1 MSDAVVDKEL
11 TGRNVAGKKAA
22 GTAKSGT
29 AKSGSARTGAGKA
42 DPAKAGTAA
51 AVSGQQEPREAQEP
65 QEPDEFAV
73 QIGDQ
78 IESFILSVREV
89 AKGDDPD
96 SAVPYL
102 LLEVSQLLL
111 AGGRLG
117 AHEDMVPDE
126 RYEPDAGPEPDE
138 DDLRQRLA
146 TLLEPIDVY
155 SEVFD
160 PYVPRSTP
168 VACRISDDLADVV
181 ADLAHGLTH
190 FRAGRVSEALWWWQ
204 FSYLSNWGSTASASL
219 RALQSL
225 VAHVRLDSPLDELD
239 GLDTGTDDDRRGE
252 AGQGGRPRDGGRARH
267 DRAAARALRRT
278 ARPGPGCRARGPGPW
293 VRAAREAER
302 LRGALAGRPRRP
314 GDHLLNL
321 LVSPCDTSRAYRGL
335 LVKLGRPHSPL
346 SEERTWALSCRSTAA
361 PPSPM
366 PKASSGSPG
375 ESSTPRSPAT
385 RWWSWCPRW
394 ATRRMS

>member
-1 MSDAVVDKEL
+1 MSDTVTNKKQGKQDKQ
-11 TGRNVAGKKAA
+11 
-22 GTAKSGT
+22 SGQ
-29 AKSGSARTGAGKA
+29 GARETGAGGA
-42 DPAKAGTAA
+42 ARGAATATSTTAMATTTTTTRTAA
-51 AVSGQQEPREAQEP
+51 MTEPPIPLLVS

-117 AHEDMVPDE
+117 AHEDIVPDE
-126 RYEPDAGPEPDE
+126 RYEPDVGPEPDE

-146 TLLEPIDVY
+146 ALLEPIDVY

-168 VACRISDDLADVV
+168 VACRISDDMADVV
-181 ADLAHGLTH
+181 ADLTHGLAH

-204 FSYLSNWGSTASASL
+204 FSYLSNWGPTASASL

-239 GLDTGTDDDRRGE
+239 GLDTGTDADDEEQLAQEAGKVMEAELGTIGLRRRG
-252 AGQGGRPRDGGRARH
+252 R
-267 DRAAARALRRT
+267 
-278 ARPGPGCRARGPGPW
+278 
-293 VRAAREAER
+293 
-302 LRGALAGRPRRP
+302 
-314 GDHLLNL
+314 
-321 LVSPCDTSRAYRGL
+321 
-335 LVKLGRPHSPL
+335 
-346 SEERTWALSCRSTAA
+346 
-361 PPSPM
+361 
-366 PKASSGSPG
+366 
-375 ESSTPRSPAT
+375 
-385 RWWSWCPRW
+385 
-394 ATRRMS
+394 